1 MQEYRDRAAPAVP
14 SPRRLIRGI
23 EARLRRGRGIVE
35 FDDSP
40 ECLLRIAAGHADRAA
55 ILADGTRLQ
64 SGDAIVEIH
73 LWNDHIAPIPARGPE
88 FRWAV
93 RTRRQFER
101 SLRLLA
107 DHLDATPEFDDAVA
121 LVMKPA
127 FAGRQLD
134 RSIRRIVEKHGF
146 DGVPAGAHAG
156 ATNAAHRF
164 LDNLWLFLLAWTF
177 NRQSLRGRPFRQI
190 RQEFWVSRA
199 RLRTLFGARPVTPR
213 DDAARAAPPLAE

>member
-1 MQEYRDRAAPAVP
+1 MQEYSDRAAPAVP

-35 FDDSP
+35 FDHSP
-40 ECLLRIAAGHADRAA
+40 ECLLRIAAGHAERA
-55 ILADGTRLQ
+55 IVLADGTRLR

-73 LWNDHIAPIPARGPE
+73 LWNDHVAPIPARGPE

-93 RTRRQFER
+93 RTRRQLER

-107 DHLDATPEFDDAVA
+107 DHLETTPEFDDAVA

-127 FAGRQLD
+127 FVGRQLD
-134 RSIRRIVEKHGF
+134 RSITRILQKHGF
-146 DGVPAGAHAG
+146 DGVPTGAHADT
-156 ATNAAHRF
+156 TNAAHRF

-190 RQEFWVSRA
+190 RQEFWMSRA
-199 RLRTLFGARPVTPR
+199 RLRALFGARPVTPR
-213 DDAARAAPPLAE
+213 DGAARAAPPLAE